1 MSIWLDEKTLA
12 GLRPAETLG
21 HSSPV
26 PTRVVSNGEHRPPPQ
41 TAAQRRVQ
49 QRLGELAS
57 DRGRRIGLSRR
68 SFLAS
73 AAGIAAGLA
82 AMNEV
87 HGALF
92 QVAPSEIDDP
102 DAAAAARAALDHQF
116 IFDAQL
122 HFVHDAYAFDGLLGL
137 RELAK
142 RWNDRLANEQVSFD
156 KYKFDNFVK
165 EVYLDSQTDIGL
177 LSGAPADNPDDWFLS
192 NRQLA
197 EARAVVNAVAGSRR
211 LLCHAVFTPGRPGWL
226 DNLERAIEELKPDS
240 WKGYTIGDPLQP
252 SQWPWRLD
260 DEELVYPAYERMRKA
275 GITTVCIHKGLLP
288 SDYADAFPEQWQ
300 YAKVD
305 DVGQAAKDWPD
316 LRFVIYHSG
325 LKPFGSLPESHLQ
338 RFEETG
344 RIDWVSDLAEIPE
357 KYGVDNV
364 YAELGTTFAS
374 SAVVHPRHC
383 AALLGTLIQGMGAER
398 VLWGTDSVWYGSPQW
413 QIEAFRRIEIP
424 DDLQQRFGFAP
435 LGAADGA
442 VRNAILGLNSARLY
456 GLSLDTAGRPAGTD
470 DDTFAGLRSDYQD
483 AGARPSNTTYGFVDG
498 ADAG

>member
-1 MSIWLDEKTLA
+1 MSIWLDKRTRA
-12 GLRPAETLG
+12 RLRSAEEAAYQ
-21 HSSPV
+21 SPL
-26 PTRVVSNGEHRPPPQ
+26 PMRVVSNGEHVPPPQ
-41 TAAQRRVQ
+41 TPSQRQVELELARIAERNGA
-49 QRLGELAS
+49 RLGM
-57 DRGRRIGLSRR
+57 DRRG
-68 SFLAS
+68 FLAS
-73 AAGIAAGLA
+73 AAGIAAGLM
-82 AMNEV
+82 AMNKV

-92 QVAPSEIDDP
+92 QVAPSEVEDP
-102 DAAAAARAALDHQF
+102 AAAAAARTALDHQF
-116 IFDAQL
+116 IFDVQL
-122 HFVHDAYAFDGLLGL
+122 HFVHDAYSFEGLLGL

-142 RWNDRLANEQVSFD
+142 QWNDRLQGEQVTFD

-177 LSGAPADNPDDWFLS
+177 LSGAPSDDLDNWFLS

-211 LLCHAVFTPGRPGWL
+211 LLCHSVFTPGRPGWL
-226 DNLERAIEELKPDS
+226 DDLDRAIEELRPDS

-260 DEELVYPAYERMRKA
+260 DEKLVYPAYERMRKA

-288 SDYADAFPEQWQ
+288 EDYANAFPEQWQ

-325 LKPFGSLPESHLQ
+325 LKPFGTLPEAHLQ

-344 RIDWVSDLAEIPE
+344 RIDWVTDLAEIPE
-357 KYGVDNV
+357 RFGVDNV

-383 AALLGTLIQGMGAER
+383 AALLGTLISGMGKDH

-424 DDLQQRFGFAP
+424 EDMQQARGFAP
-435 LGAADGA
+435 LGPADGP
-442 VRNAILGLNSARLY
+442 VRNAILGHNAARLY
-456 GLSLDTAGRPAGTD
+456 GIELDQAGKPADLHG
-470 DDTFAGLRSDYQD
+470 DTFARLRADYQA
-483 AGARPSNTTYGFVDG
+483 AGIQPSNRAYGYV
-498 ADAG
+498 AGDRS